1 MRQHF
6 KVLGGIFLCLFLIPT
21 SRGDNFKYSELQI
34 RDYDEM
40 LKDVKARVLNAK
52 KLSMEKQASGDDE
65 EGDRLAVE
73 ALRDALKLVLSRPN
87 EDNMVTK
94 LMPMV
99 RSELNNFN
107 AFEDTLN
114 SITDEAIRA
123 INSDTLPVVY
133 RATALFIL
141 ENIMS
146 EVRPELENKEDFKS
160 LLARVRDAKI
170 KVPDKIANERKL
182 RSMYKTKSPSEIA
195 EKLLKDEEVAA
206 KKRAEKAAKE
216 KTPDVTPIE
225 DSKQIK
231 DED

>member
-1 MRQHF
+1 
-6 KVLGGIFLCLFLIPT
+6 
-21 SRGDNFKYSELQI
+21 
-34 RDYDEM
+34 
-40 LKDVKARVLNAK
+40 
-52 KLSMEKQASGDDE
+52 
-65 EGDRLAVE
+65 
-73 ALRDALKLVLSRPN
+73 
-87 EDNMVTK
+87 
-94 LMPMV
+94 MV

-123 INSDTLPVVY
+123 INSETLPVVY

-160 LLARVRDAKI
+160 LLVRVRDAKI

-216 KTPDVTPIE
+216 KTPDVTPLE